1 MTTTTTNPIFNPTA
15 LANGTSALTM
25 RTNALNLSEDLE
37 QAGAVFNDAVRL
49 SEGGLWNVSPSATDV
64 GNQQPYEQL
73 YQADIQ
79 AVLNDITAMLANP
92 NQMTVN
98 GTAFT
103 PSATDTGVLTTVQ
116 GELQS
121 LLNDAP
127 ASVGGT
133 AAAAAAQGLITLT
146 QNEIISQIQG
156 DPALAAALNHPYA
169 SGTGATNTGFQ
180 DLPVGSDSAAALA
193 AATAQGA
200 TLQQIGIVFNAAA
213 DLAAGGLNA
222 NNLTEFNTDF
232 QAVATGL
239 QNILNNPTELAQIEN
254 GESAGQAALTT
265 IHLDTLLNQ
274 ADLQINKFAS
284 EYAVDP
290 VMAARSTNDNTLD
303 MIDIVQNDPSLNVAA
318 GGNNGGMGVSGQATG
333 GTPSASPNVGFA
345 EFPAYLNGAGG
356 VNAHGG
362 TITQYQDDQAQTN
375 FWSQFIAE
383 ANQIQTQLNSVANST
398 AAVPASEL
406 QSLITEIQQYQQF
419 GASFDDAQGG
429 VFGARFDNELL
440 SGTLLADTNNA
451 VQGLTA
457 ILNNGGTV
465 TTASAGQIEAAG
477 SGFVADANDVS
488 GNNLPLGGTNYNGAS
503 LTVAGATTPTGLSS
517 ATATVPVSG
526 EVDGNDNPTSG
537 VNLATNNE
545 EFGVTFP
552 NPNATTSTTGTA
564 GTGTT
569 TTTSGTG
576 GGTTTTTTGT
586 GGEGTTTT
594 GSGTSGEGTTQTA
607 GTGCGGTTTAAGTG
621 GEGTSGEGSSA
632 TAGTG
637 EGAMTANIASDIA
650 ALVQALETGNGS
662 AINQAVA
669 TLVTAVSGSSSGA
682 AGSSSA
688 AGSSG
693 GAAGSSSGAAGD
705 GGAAGNS
712 LAAGGEGGGAGHHH
726 FEHMWHF

>member
-1 MTTTTTNPIFNPTA
+1 
-15 LANGTSALTM
+15 M

-49 SEGGLWNVSPSATDV
+49 SEGGLWNVSPSANDV
-64 GNQQPYEQL
+64 GNQQPYEQE

-98 GTAFT
+98 GVAFT
-103 PSATDTGVLTTVQ
+103 PSNTDTGVLTTVQ
-116 GELQS
+116 GELQA

-146 QNEIISQIQG
+146 QNQIIGQIQG
-156 DPALAAALNHPYA
+156 DSALVAALNHPYA

-180 DLPVGSDSAAALA
+180 DLPVGSDSAAALTA
-193 AATAQGA
+193 AEAQGA
-200 TLQQIGIVFNAAA
+200 TLQQIGVVFNAAA

-222 NNLTEFNTDF
+222 NNLNEFNTDF

-333 GTPSASPNVGFA
+333 ATPSPSANVGFA
-345 EFPAYLNGAGG
+345 EFPAFLNGAGG

-383 ANQIQTQLNSVANST
+383 ANQIQTQLNGVGNSAT
-398 AAVPASEL
+398 AVPASEL

-465 TTASAGQIEAAG
+465 TAASAGQIEAAG

-488 GNNLPLGGTNYNGAS
+488 GNNLPLGGTSYNGAS

-552 NPNATTSTTGTA
+552 NPN
-564 GTGTT
+564 
-569 TTTSGTG
+569 
-576 GGTTTTTTGT
+576 GTTTTTTTTTAAGT
-586 GGEGTTTT
+586 GGTTTA
-594 GSGTSGEGTTQTA
+594 GAGGEG
-607 GTGCGGTTTAAGTG
+607 TTAAGTG
-621 GEGTSGEGSSA
+621 GEGTTGTGGGGTTTAAGTGCGGTTAAGTGGEATSGEGGSSA
-632 TAGTG
+632 AGTG
-637 EGAMTANIASDIA
+637 EGAMTAGIASDIA
-650 ALVQALETGNGS
+650 ALVQALESGNGS

-669 TLVTAVSGSSSGA
+669 TLVTAVSGGTSGA

-688 AGSSG
+688 AGSNG
-693 GAAGSSSGAAGD
+693 GAAGSSSGAGGD
-705 GGAAGNS
+705 GGAAGS
-712 LAAGGEGGGAGHHH
+712 SVAAGGEGGAAGHHH